1 MSALALATGGAP
13 SWIQNWDLDQTHL
26 ERYGC
31 LYEPNHLPSPR
42 SASMSTQ
49 STISRHLS
57 AIPQG
62 IDTIIADYANDAVL
76 ITQDAVFRGPVEI
89 RRFFEAFMANASP
102 ELLAAFAVT
111 RLETHGEIGYLLWK
125 ADPFIPFATDT
136 FVVRDD
142 RIVAQTFAM
151 VVPATANA

>member
-1 MSALALATGGAP
+1 
-13 SWIQNWDLDQTHL
+13 
-26 ERYGC
+26 
-31 LYEPNHLPSPR
+31 
-42 SASMSTQ
+42 MSTE
-49 STISRHLS
+49 SVISRHLN

-62 IDTIIADYANDAVL
+62 IDVLVADYANDAVL
-76 ITQDAVFRGPVEI
+76 ITQDAVFRGPAEI

-111 RLETHGEIGYLLWK
+111 RLETHGEVGFLLWK

-142 RIVAQTFAM
+142 HIVAQTFAM
-151 VVPATANA
+151 LAAAPANA